1 MSSADSASE
10 VGPHVLL
17 IEDNPGDALLV
28 RLMLEKAWP
37 AGFEL
42 DHVQTLAEG
51 LARLGVSDPT
61 CVILDMSL
69 PDADGLHGLHQVLTR
84 SAAVPVVVY
93 TGRDDEQLAVRA
105 VAEGA
110 QDYLVKGAIEAASLR
125 RSLLY
130 AMERARVQGP
140 QPAAEVAGRQPSA
153 RQILEMM
160 RNHRVSRSGDRYS

>member
-1 MSSADSASE
+1 MKPADPTSE
-10 VGPHVLL
+10 AGPHVLL

-37 AGFEL
+37 GGFEL
-42 DHVQTLAEG
+42 DHAQTLAEG
-51 LARLGVSDPT
+51 LARLAVNEPS

-110 QDYLVKGAIEAASLR
+110 QDYLVKGAIDAASLR

-130 AMERARVQGP
+130 AAERARVQGP
-140 QPAAEVAGRQPSA
+140 QPAAEMVGRQPSA

-160 RNHRVSRSGDRYS
+160 RNHRAGRPGER

>member
-1 MSSADSASE
+1 MRPDDPSSEA
-10 VGPHVLL
+10 GPHVLL

-28 RLMLEKAWP
+28 RLMLERAWQD
-37 AGFEL
+37 GFEL
-42 DHVQTLAEG
+42 DHAQTLAEG
-51 LARLGVSDPT
+51 LARLAVSNPS

-110 QDYLVKGAIEAASLR
+110 QDYLVKGAIDAASLR

-130 AMERARVQGP
+130 AAERARVQGP
-140 QPAAEVAGRQPSA
+140 QPAVEMAGRQPSA

-160 RNHRVSRSGDRYS
+160 RANRAARGGDRA